1 MGCMNGAMKSRL
13 KAYIREEA
21 QRLGFFKLGVVP
33 AGPLPHPRRFTRWLK
48 AGMHGEMRYLERQA
62 DKRRN
67 PAVMLP
73 AVRSILVLAM
83 NYHTATPHSRESSAG
98 VVSRYA
104 RGADYHHIVG
114 ERLRSL
120 RDYICARL
128 PGAVALQYVDTGPVM
143 EKVWGAESGLG
154 WMGKH
159 SNLITRERGSWFF
172 IGVILLNVELEYD
185 PPENN
190 YCGTCV
196 RCLQACPTSAIVAPY
211 VVDAR
216 LCVSYLTIELRG
228 SIPLPLRRL
237 IGNRIFGCDDCQE
250 VCPWNR
256 FAVETS
262 VDGFRCREESQAPDL
277 ASLISITSDEFRH
290 RFAGTAIRRVGRNGF
305 VRNVAVALGN
315 SCPEGA
321 VAALSDA
328 MADSSALVRAH
339 AAWALGNIDSTE
351 ARRRLADARLVETD
365 PSVSEEIDRALS
377 AGDR

>member
-1 MGCMNGAMKSRL
+1 MKSGL
-13 KAYIREEA
+13 NALIREEA
-21 QRLGFFKLGVVP
+21 LRLGFFKIAVVP
-33 AGPLPHPRRFTRWLK
+33 AGQLPHAWRFARWLG
-48 AGMHGEMRYLERQA
+48 AGMHGEMRYMERQA
-62 DKRRN
+62 DKRKN
-67 PAVMLP
+67 PAVVLP
-73 AVRSILVLAM
+73 DVRSILVLAM
-83 NYHTATPHSRESSAG
+83 NYYTAAPRSRGSSTG
-98 VVSRYA
+98 VISRYA
-104 RGADYHHIVG
+104 WGEDYHRIVG

-120 RDYICARL
+120 RDFICARS
-128 PGAVALQYVDTGPVM
+128 PDAAALHHVDTGPVM

-185 PPENN
+185 PPGNN

-196 RCLQACPTSAIVAPY
+196 RCLHACPTGAIVAPH

-216 LCVSYLTIELRG
+216 LCISYLTIEHRG

-256 FAVETS
+256 FAVEAS
-262 VDGFRCREESQAPDL
+262 IDEFRCREENLAPDL
-277 ASLISITSDEFRH
+277 ASLVTITGEEFRH

-321 VAALSDA
+321 ATALSA
-328 MADSSALVRAH
+328 AICDSSSLVRAH
-339 AAWALGNIDSTE
+339 AAWALGNIGSAE
-351 ARRRLADARLVETD
+351 ARRLLSDARLREAD
-365 PSVSEEIDRALS
+365 RSVSEEIDLALS
-377 AGDR
+377 AVER